1 MKIAIIIL
9 ITSLILLIVY
19 FRKDLKQFSGE
30 LLLPDMNPE
39 LITYLQGDWAMSE
52 DAKSV
57 VRIKRDSIIE
67 IRNDT
72 VRGVNTL
79 RYLFKEAASK
89 YFTIDSSFVFTSPDK
104 DSLSTYGFRLREI
117 NNKSMDTVWHT
128 LISISRSKLDMISGG
143 RTISYN
149 RVK

>member
-9 ITSLILLIVY
+9 IVSIILLIVY
-19 FRKDLKQFSGE
+19 FRKDIKQFSGE

-39 LITYLQGDWAMSE
+39 LVTYLQGDWGMSE

-72 VRGVNTL
+72 VRSANTL
-79 RYLFKEAASK
+79 HYLFKKAASK
-89 YFTIDSSFVFTSPDK
+89 YFIMDSSFVFTSPDA
-104 DSLSTYGFRLREI
+104 DSLSTYDFRLREV
-117 NNKSMDTVWHT
+117 NNKLGDTVWHT
-128 LISISRSKLDMISGG
+128 LIRISRSKLEMISRG
-143 RTISYN
+143 RTISYS